1 MRRAVV
7 MLVLLACDEDAVID
21 TPGLEAGADAH
32 AADATVD
39 HVETSTDASHET
51 ASDVAAEDA
60 PWIDASIPP
69 GIEGALAMW
78 IEVDAQSIY
87 WVGEYKDAFA
97 PPRLWSVPI
106 GGGTPVVLAD
116 LAIDAGDFG
125 QVFSLAQD
133 DTDLFFFGTH
143 GSQTGSAIT
152 VNRVSKTGGAIA
164 VLAQFTLLPFAI
176 DLQTDGTDLFWLTD
190 DGIVHRTPV
199 SGGTTTTLYSNALAS
214 LGGRQLV
221 LDKPNHRL
229 FVPTTSGLV
238 AVDTTTSAVT
248 TVTSELM
255 GLQLAL
261 IPNGVVFPDPSTN
274 TFWRVSGASAVD
286 LGIATHMSIQGVA
299 SDGTTVYWFHDGVGA
314 QPPDGTLS
322 AAKLE
327 DGGVE
332 TVIAGGLESVENYG
346 DAVAIDATN
355 VYFSGFVVPDG
366 GTFIPYLFVVPR

>member
-1 MRRAVV
+1 MRHA
-7 MLVLLACDEDAVID
+7 LVALGLLACDEDAVIG

-32 AADATVD
+32 VSDATVD
-39 HVETSTDASHET
+39 HAVAMDAGPESAADADASK
-51 ASDVAAEDA
+51 V
-60 PWIDASIPP
+60 IDASIPP
-69 GIEGALAMW
+69 GIEGALATW
-78 IEVDAQSIY
+78 IEVDAQNVY
-87 WVGEYKDAFA
+87 WVGEYQDQFA
-97 PPRLWSVPI
+97 PPRLWSAPV

-143 GSQTGSAIT
+143 GTQTGSIIT
-152 VNRVSKTGGAIA
+152 VNRVAKTGGAIA

-176 DLQTDGTDLFWLTD
+176 DLQTDGTDVFWLTD
-190 DGIVHRTPV
+190 DGLVHRTPV
-199 SGGTTTTLYSNALAS
+199 GGGATTTLFSGALAS

-221 LDKPNHRL
+221 LDRANHRL
-229 FVPTTSGLV
+229 YVPTSSGLV

-255 GLQLAL
+255 GLQLAI
-261 IPNGVVFPDPSTN
+261 IPNGAVFPDPSTN
-274 TFWRVSGASAVD
+274 TFWRVNGTSAVD
-286 LGIATHMSIQGVA
+286 LGIDTHMSIQGVA

-314 QPPDGTLS
+314 QPPDGALS

-332 TVIAGGLESVENYG
+332 TVLAGNLESVENYG
-346 DAVAIDATN
+346 DSVALDATH

-366 GTFIPYLFVVPR
+366 GTFVPYLFIVPR